1 MVLQYIIQ
9 SFNVCVNFTFVVL
22 WTYNSMEKTYSK
34 LILSVFWFKHFNK
47 YLKISAYQF
56 FLFMVIFILS
66 CMVFYQVS
74 IFLLINISPRLST
87 ALNRLTQNYHYHLPT
102 HLKNE
107 LHRLLFFAKAE
118 NSLKFLMPPFQR
130 VNIMNVLFQAYW
142 ITWTE
147 TFPFPFLSSFLSAH
161 LFLSVFI
168 PLSYVCGT
176 ESDPSMPG
184 IQQARPIPQ

>member
-87 ALNRLTQNYHYHLPT
+87 ALNRL
-102 HLKNE
+102 
-107 LHRLLFFAKAE
+107 
-118 NSLKFLMPPFQR
+118 
-130 VNIMNVLFQAYW
+130 AYW